1 VRLQLHQYN
10 SEAKATHP
18 ITRKYTNMKENITM
32 ASDMNDYFNKKKS
45 QGGSGKGGGNSGGG
59 FGGGNGP
66 QMPKIDLNFGGGK
79 AGLVYFI
86 IAIVL
91 MLILAKPFT
100 IIEEGQRGIL
110 STNGKYQDQALLP
123 GLHFIVPVIQKV
135 YVVDT
140 KVRIINYASRIE
152 ASAGSKSGIGAKPA
166 ITVLDKRGL
175 PVSIELTV
183 QYRLD
188 SQYAAQTI
196 SNWGF
201 SWEDK
206 IINPVVRDVVR
217 NVVGKYDAESLPQ
230 LRNKIADEIETGIRE
245 SVSGLKNSPADLQS
259 VQLREIVLPT
269 KVKEQIEAVQIAK
282 QAVQKA
288 EQDVQ
293 RVKQEAL
300 KRAAE
305 AEGIAQKKRIEAQGI
320 ADSVTIQADAKAKAN
335 MLISKSLTS
344 KLLQLEQMK
353 VQGKFNDALRV
364 NKDAKI
370 FLTPG
375 GSTPNI
381 WVDMKQP
388 QKRSSAQ

>member
-1 VRLQLHQYN
+1 
-10 SEAKATHP
+10 
-18 ITRKYTNMKENITM
+18 MKDNITM

-45 QGGSGKGGGNSGGG
+45 ENNSNFKKSSGNSGGNG
-59 FGGGNGP
+59 DGPKGP
-66 QMPKIDLNFGGGK
+66 QMPNVDFNMGGK
-79 AGLVYFI
+79 SGIVYFL

-91 MLILAKPFT
+91 MLVLAKPYT

-123 GLHFIVPVIQKV
+123 GLHFIIPVIQKV

-140 KVRIINYASRIE
+140 RVRIINYAARIE
-152 ASAGSKSGIGAKPA
+152 ASAGSSAGITAKPA

-175 PVSIELTV
+175 PVAIELTV
-183 QYRLD
+183 QYRLN
-188 SQYAAQTI
+188 SQFAAQTI

-206 IINPVVRDVVR
+206 IINPVARDVVR

-230 LRNKIADEIETGIRE
+230 LRNKIATEIDTQIRE
-245 SVSGLKNSPADLQS
+245 KVNGLENTPANLES
-259 VQLREIVLPT
+259 IQLREILLPK
-269 KVKEQIEAVQIAK
+269 KVKEQIENVQVAK
-282 QAVQKA
+282 QEVQKA
-288 EQDVQ
+288 QQQVQ
-293 RVKQEAL
+293 RAKQDAL

-320 ADSVTIQADAKAKAN
+320 ADAITIEAKAKAEAN
-335 MLISKSLTS
+335 LIIAKSLT
-344 KLLQLEQMK
+344 KQLLQLEQIK
-353 VQGKFNDALRV
+353 TQGKFNDALRV

-381 WVDMKQP
+381 WVDTKDI
-388 QKRSSAQ
+388 QKRTTAN

>member
-1 VRLQLHQYN
+1 
-10 SEAKATHP
+10 
-18 ITRKYTNMKENITM
+18 
-32 ASDMNDYFNKKKS
+32 MNDYFNKKKS
-45 QGGSGKGGGNSGGG
+45 ENGGFEKKSNGGSGGGGK
-59 FGGGNGP
+59 GP
-66 QMPKIDLNFGGGK
+66 QMPKIDMNFGGGK

-86 IAIVL
+86 VAVII
-91 MLILAKPFT
+91 MLVLAKPFT
-100 IIEEGQRGIL
+100 IIQEGERGIL

-123 GLHFIVPVIQKV
+123 GLHFIIPVIQKV

-152 ASAGSKSGIGAKPA
+152 ASGGNAAGINVKPA

-183 QYRLD
+183 QYRLN
-188 SQYAAQTI
+188 SQFAAQTI

-230 LRNKIADEIETGIRE
+230 LRNKIATEIDKGVRD
-245 SVSGLKNSPADLQS
+245 SVTGLKNAPADLQS
-259 VQLREIVLPT
+259 VQLREIGLPQ
-269 KVKEQIEAVQIAK
+269 KVKEQIERVQVAK
-282 QAVQKA
+282 QEVQKA

-293 RVKQEAL
+293 RAKQEAL

-305 AEGIAQKKRIEAQGI
+305 AEGIAQKQRIEAQGI

-335 MLISKSLTS
+335 ILIAKSLTS
-344 KLLQLEQMK
+344 KLLELEQMK
-353 VQGKFNDALRV
+353 VQGKFNDALRE

-381 WVDMKQP
+381 WVDTKDVK
-388 QKRSSAQ
+388 KRTTAQ

>member
-1 VRLQLHQYN
+1 
-10 SEAKATHP
+10 
-18 ITRKYTNMKENITM
+18 MKEDSILM

-45 QGGSGKGGGNSGGG
+45 EGSRRPSGGS
-59 FGGGNGP
+59 GGGNGGGRGP
-66 QMPKIDLNFGGGK
+66 ELPKIDLNLNGGK

-86 IAIVL
+86 VAVVVL
-91 MLILAKPFT
+91 LVLAKPFT

-123 GLHFIVPVIQKV
+123 GLHFIIPIIQKV

-152 ASAGSKSGIGAKPA
+152 ANSGNSGINTKPA
-166 ITVLDKRGL
+166 VTVLDKRGL

-183 QYRLD
+183 QYRLN
-188 SQYAAQTI
+188 SQFAAQTI

-217 NVVGKYDAESLPQ
+217 NVIGSYEAESLPQ
-230 LRNKIADEIETGIRE
+230 LRNKIANEIDTGIRTN
-245 SVSGLKNSPADLQS
+245 VTKLKNSPADLQS
-259 VQLREIVLPT
+259 VQLREIVLPQ
-269 KVKEQIEAVQIAK
+269 KVKDQIERVQVAK
-282 QAVQKA
+282 QEVQRA
-288 EQDVQ
+288 EQEVEKA
-293 RVKQEAL
+293 KQEAF

-320 ADSVTIQADAKAKAN
+320 ADAITIEAEAKAQAN
-335 MLISKSLTS
+335 EVIAKSLTTQ
-344 KLLQLEQMK
+344 LLQLEQIQ
-353 VQGKFNDALRV
+353 VQGKFNEALQT

-381 WVDMKQP
+381 WVDMKDP
-388 QKRSSAQ
+388 QRKASINN

>member
-1 VRLQLHQYN
+1 
-10 SEAKATHP
+10 
-18 ITRKYTNMKENITM
+18 MKEENIYM

-45 QGGSGKGGGNSGGG
+45 EGGGFKKPSGGGSGGGGR
-59 FGGGNGP
+59 GP
-66 QMPKIDLNFGGGK
+66 EFPKIDFSFGGKG
-79 AGLVYFI
+79 GIVYFL

-91 MLILAKPFT
+91 LLILAKPFT
-100 IIEEGQRGIL
+100 IIQEGERGIL

-123 GLHFIVPVIQKV
+123 GLHFIIPVIQKV

-152 ASAGSKSGIGAKPA
+152 ASGGSAAGINVKPA

-175 PVSIELTV
+175 PVGIELTV
-183 QYRLD
+183 QYRLN
-188 SQYAAQTI
+188 SQFAAQTI

-217 NVVGKYDAESLPQ
+217 NVVGKYDAESIPQ
-230 LRNKIADEIETGIRE
+230 LRNKIATEIDEGIRAD
-245 SVSGLKNSPADLQS
+245 VNALKNAPADLQS
-259 VQLREIVLPT
+259 IQLREIILPV

-300 KRAAE
+300 KRAEE
-305 AEGIAQKKRIEAQGI
+305 ARGVAQKARIEAQGK
-320 ADSVTIQADAKAKAN
+320 ADAITIEADAKSKAN
-335 MLISKSLTS
+335 MLISKSLTT

-353 VQGKFNDALRV
+353 VQGQFNDALRV
-364 NKDAKI
+364 NRDAKI

-381 WVDMKQP
+381 WVDTKNLKQ
-388 QKRSSAQ
+388 RTTAN

>member
-1 VRLQLHQYN
+1 
-10 SEAKATHP
+10 
-18 ITRKYTNMKENITM
+18 M

-45 QGGSGKGGGNSGGG
+45 ENGGFGKKSSGGSGG
-59 FGGGNGP
+59 GP
-66 QMPKIDLNFGGGK
+66 QFPKIDLNFGGGK
-79 AGLVYFI
+79 AGMAYFLV
-86 IAIVL
+86 AVVVL
-91 MLILAKPFT
+91 LVLAKPFT
-100 IIEEGQRGIL
+100 IIEEGERGIL

-135 YVVDT
+135 YTVDT
-140 KVRIINYASRIE
+140 KVRIINYAARIE
-152 ASAGSKSGIGAKPA
+152 ATARESGIIAKPA
-166 ITVLDKRGL
+166 VTVLDKRSL

-183 QYRLD
+183 QYRLN
-188 SQYAAQTI
+188 SQFAAQTI

-217 NVVGKYDAESLPQ
+217 NVIGKYDAEALTQ
-230 LRNKIADEIETGIRE
+230 MRNDLGTEIEAGIRD
-245 SVSGLKNSPADLQS
+245 SVMALKNAPAILQS
-259 VQLREIVLPT
+259 VQLRDIVLPQ
-269 KVKEQIEAVQIAK
+269 KVKDQIERVQIAK
-282 QAVQKA
+282 QEVQKA

-305 AEGIAQKKRIEAQGI
+305 AEGVAQKARIEAKGK
-320 ADSVTIQADAKAKAN
+320 ADAVTIEADAQAKAN
-335 MLISKSLTS
+335 ILISKSLTT
-344 KLLQLEQMK
+344 KLLALEQIK
-353 VQGKFNDALRV
+353 VQGKFNEALEV

-381 WVDMKQP
+381 WVDTKDI
-388 QKRSSAQ
+388 QKRTTAN

>member
-1 VRLQLHQYN
+1 
-10 SEAKATHP
+10 
-18 ITRKYTNMKENITM
+18 M

-45 QGGSGKGGGNSGGG
+45 QSRSSGTKPFGGS
-59 FGGGNGP
+59 GGGNGGGKGP
-66 QMPKIDLNFGGGK
+66 EIPKVEFNFGGKKG
-79 AGLVYFI
+79 GVIYFI
-86 IAIVL
+86 LAVVF
-91 MLILAKPFT
+91 MLVLAKPFT
-100 IIEEGQRGIL
+100 IIEEGERGIL

-123 GLHFIVPVIQKV
+123 GLHFIIPVIQKV

-140 KVRIINYASRIE
+140 RVRIINYASKIE
-152 ASAGSKSGIGAKPA
+152 LSATKSGITPKPA

-183 QYRLD
+183 QYRLN
-188 SQYAAQTI
+188 SQFAAQTI

-217 NVVGKYDAESLPQ
+217 NVVGRYDAESLPQ
-230 LRNKIADEIETGIRE
+230 HRNKIATEIDQSIRAKVNTLENTPATLE
-245 SVSGLKNSPADLQS
+245 SI
-259 VQLREIVLPT
+259 QLREIVLPK
-269 KVKEQIEAVQIAK
+269 KVKEQIERVQVAK
-282 QAVQKA
+282 Q
-288 EQDVQ
+288 EVQ
-293 RVKQEAL
+293 RAQQQVERAKQDAL

-320 ADSVTIQADAKAKAN
+320 ADAITIEAEATAKAN
-335 MLISKSLTS
+335 LLISKSLTT
-344 KLLQLEQMK
+344 KLLQLEQIK
-353 VQGKFNDALRV
+353 VQGKFNEALSV

-381 WVDMKQP
+381 WVDTKDVK
-388 QKRSSAQ
+388 KRTTAK

>member
-1 VRLQLHQYN
+1 
-10 SEAKATHP
+10 
-18 ITRKYTNMKENITM
+18 MKDSITM

-45 QGGSGKGGGNSGGG
+45 QGNSGYEKKPGGGSGGG
-59 FGGGNGP
+59 SGGGNGP
-66 QMPKIDLNFGGGK
+66 QIPKLDLNFSGGK

-86 IAIVL
+86 VAVIILFV
-91 MLILAKPFT
+91 LAKPFT

-123 GLHFIVPVIQKV
+123 GLHFIIPVIQKV

-140 KVRIINYASRIE
+140 KVRIINYASRME
-152 ASAGSKSGIGAKPA
+152 ANTGSSGIVSKPA
-166 ITVLDKRGL
+166 VTVLDKRSL

-183 QYRLD
+183 QYRLN
-188 SQYAAQTI
+188 SQFAAQTI

-206 IINPVVRDVVR
+206 IINPVVRDIVR
-217 NVVGKYDAESLPQ
+217 SVIGKYDAEALTQ
-230 LRNKIADEIETGIRE
+230 KRGEIAAEIENGIRE
-245 SVSGLKNSPADLQS
+245 SVMGLENAPAILQS
-259 VQLREIVLPT
+259 VQLRDIVLPQ
-269 KVKEQIEAVQIAK
+269 KVKDQIERVQIAK
-282 QAVQKA
+282 QEVQKA

-305 AEGIAQKKRIEAQGI
+305 AEGVAQKARIEAQGI
-320 ADSVTIQADAKAKAN
+320 ADAVTIEAQAKAKAN
-335 MLISKSLTS
+335 KLIAESLTP
-344 KLLQLEQMK
+344 KLLQFEQMQ
-353 VQGKFNDALRV
+353 VQGKFNEALKT

-381 WVDMKQP
+381 WVDMKNDHQL
-388 QKRSSAQ
+388 KTSVK

>member
-1 VRLQLHQYN
+1 
-10 SEAKATHP
+10 
-18 ITRKYTNMKENITM
+18 MKEENILM

-45 QGGSGKGGGNSGGG
+45 EGGFGKKSTGGS
-59 FGGGNGP
+59 GGGNGGGKGP
-66 QMPKIDLNFGGGK
+66 EFPKIDLNFGGGK
-79 AGLVYFI
+79 AGLVYFLV
-86 IAIVL
+86 AIVI
-91 MLILAKPFT
+91 MLVLAKPFT

-152 ASAGSKSGIGAKPA
+152 TNTGASGIIAKPA
-166 ITVLDKRGL
+166 VTVLDKRSL

-183 QYRLD
+183 QYRLN
-188 SQYAAQTI
+188 SQFAAQTI

-217 NVVGKYDAESLPQ
+217 NVIGKYDAEALTQ
-230 LRNKIADEIETGIRE
+230 MRNELGAEIEKGIRE
-245 SVSGLKNSPADLQS
+245 SVSSLKNSPAVLQS
-259 VQLREIVLPT
+259 VQLRDIVLPQ
-269 KVKEQIEAVQIAK
+269 KVKDQIERVQIAK
-282 QAVQKA
+282 QEVQKA

-305 AEGIAQKKRIEAQGI
+305 AEGMAQKARIEAKGK
-320 ADSVTIQADAKAKAN
+320 ADAVTIEADAKAKAN
-335 MLISKSLTS
+335 ILISRSLT
-344 KLLQLEQMK
+344 KQLLELEQLK
-353 VQGKFNDALRV
+353 VQGKFNDALRE
-364 NKDAKI
+364 NNDAKI

-381 WVDMKQP
+381 WVDTKDVR
-388 QKRSSAQ
+388 KRTTAQ

>member
-1 VRLQLHQYN
+1 
-10 SEAKATHP
+10 
-18 ITRKYTNMKENITM
+18 M

-45 QGGSGKGGGNSGGG
+45 EDGSKKSSNSSGGG
-59 FGGGNGP
+59 GPKGP
-66 QMPKIDLNFGGGK
+66 QIPNMPNLNLGGK
-79 AGLVYFI
+79 SGLIYFV
-86 IAIVL
+86 IAVL
-91 MLILAKPFT
+91 VMLFLAKPFT

-123 GLHFIVPVIQKV
+123 GLHFIVPIIEKV

-140 KVRIINYASRIE
+140 KVRIINYASRLE
-152 ASAGSKSGIGAKPA
+152 SNSNSSGIITKPA
-166 ITVLDKRGL
+166 VTVLDKRSL

-183 QYRLD
+183 QYRLN
-188 SQYAAQTI
+188 SEFAAQTI

-217 NVVGKYDAESLPQ
+217 NVIGKYDAESLTQ
-230 LRNKIADEIETGIRE
+230 MRNDLGTEIEAGIRE
-245 SVSGLKNSPADLQS
+245 SVANLKNSPAVLQS
-259 VQLREIVLPT
+259 VQLRDIILPK

-293 RVKQEAL
+293 RVTQEAL

-305 AEGIAQKKRIEAQGI
+305 ARGVAQQARIEAQGK
-320 ADSVTIQADAKAKAN
+320 ADAITINADAKAKAN
-335 MLISKSLTS
+335 MLISKSLTT
-344 KLLQLEQMK
+344 KLLQLEQIK
-353 VQGKFNDALRV
+353 TQAKFNEALKV
-364 NKDAKI
+364 NRDAKI

-381 WVDMKQP
+381 WVDTKDAR
-388 QKRSSAQ
+388 KRTTAN

>member
-1 VRLQLHQYN
+1 
-10 SEAKATHP
+10 
-18 ITRKYTNMKENITM
+18 MKDTITM

-45 QGGSGKGGGNSGGG
+45 EGGSGKRPTGGSGGG
-59 FGGGNGP
+59 SGGGRGP
-66 QMPKIDLNFGGGK
+66 ELPKINFDLGGK
-79 AGLVYFI
+79 QGIIYFI
-86 IAIVL
+86 IAVVI
-91 MLILAKPFT
+91 MLVLAKPFT

-123 GLHFIVPVIQKV
+123 GLHFIIPVIQKV

-140 KVRIINYASRIE
+140 KVRIINYVSLIE
-152 ASAGSKSGIGAKPA
+152 ANTGASGILTKPA
-166 ITVLDKRGL
+166 VTVLDKRSL

-183 QYRLD
+183 QYRLN
-188 SQYAAQTI
+188 SQFAAQTI

-217 NVVGKYDAESLPQ
+217 SVIGKYDAEALTQ
-230 LRNKIADEIETGIRE
+230 KRGEIATEIETGIRN
-245 SVSGLKNSPADLQS
+245 SVASLENAPAILQS
-259 VQLREIVLPT
+259 VQLRDIILPQ
-269 KVKEQIEAVQIAK
+269 KVKEQIERVQIAK
-282 QAVQKA
+282 QEVQKA

-305 AEGIAQKKRIEAQGI
+305 AEGVAQKARIEAQGI
-320 ADSVTIQADAKAKAN
+320 ADAVTIEADAQAKAN
-335 MLISKSLTS
+335 ILIAKSLS
-344 KLLQLEQMK
+344 NQLLELEQIK
-353 VQGKFNDALRV
+353 IQGKFNDALRE

-381 WVDMKQP
+381 WVDTKNIKQ
-388 QKRSSAQ
+388 RTTAN

>member
-1 VRLQLHQYN
+1 
-10 SEAKATHP
+10 
-18 ITRKYTNMKENITM
+18 MKENIKM

-45 QGGSGKGGGNSGGG
+45 QGSGNSGGGNSGGG
-59 FGGGNGP
+59 S
-66 QMPKIDLNFGGGK
+66 GGGK
-79 AGLVYFI
+79 GPQIPKINFNMGGKSGIVYFL

-91 MLILAKPFT
+91 LLVLAKPFT
-100 IIEEGQRGIL
+100 IIQEGERGIL

-123 GLHFIVPVIQKV
+123 GLHFIIPVIQKV

-152 ASAGSKSGIGAKPA
+152 SSSRESGIISKPA

-175 PVSIELTV
+175 PVTIELTV
-183 QYRLD
+183 QYRLN
-188 SQYAAQTI
+188 SQFAAQTI

-217 NVVGKYDAESLPQ
+217 NVVGNYDAESLPQ
-230 LRNKIADEIETGIRE
+230 LRNKIAAEIDKNVRSNIA
-245 SVSGLKNSPADLQS
+245 SLKNSPADLQS
-259 VQLREIVLPT
+259 VQLREIGLPA
-269 KVKEQIEAVQIAK
+269 KVREQIERVQVAK
-282 QAVQKA
+282 QEVQRAEQEVQKA
-288 EQDVQ
+288 KQD
-293 RVKQEAL
+293 AF
-300 KRAAE
+300 KRAEE
-305 AEGIAQKKRIEAQGI
+305 ARGIAEKKRIEAQGI
-320 ADSVTIQADAKAKAN
+320 ADAITIEAKATAKAN
-335 MLISKSLTS
+335 KVISQSLTT

-353 VQGKFNDALRV
+353 VQGKFNDALSV

-375 GSTPNI
+375 GAVPNI
-381 WVDMKQP
+381 WVDMKNP